1 MRAGLGAL
9 LMPALQSVYLPGF
22 SPSVPQQLKNTG
34 LFGGEVT
41 KQEIHGVSAE
51 VRGDDGTSQIRTSEG
66 LQHLWTRT

>member
-1 MRAGLGAL
+1 M
-9 LMPALQSVYLPGF
+9 VYLPGF

-41 KQEIHGVSAE
+41 KQEVHSVSAE

-66 LQHLWTRT
+66 LQHLWTRARGQSRVTLFPFGEN